1 MVLGASRVG
10 ARRLSEAQG
19 EPDGV
24 DSSVDGA
31 VLVAAHVGTT
41 GHMPH
46 DHECAGRG

>member
-31 VLVAAHVGTT
+31 VLVAAR
-41 GHMPH
+41 GHNRAH
-46 DHECAGRG
+46 AT